1 MNYYRHHIGDY
12 DSHTAHLTWLEDA
25 AYRRL
30 LCLYYRKE
38 QPIPVEIDQACR
50 LVRAVSKAEREAVAT
65 VLREFFELTDGG
77 WVNKR
82 CDTEIEA
89 YQAKEQANR
98 KNGSKG
104 GRPKKTETDKKPS
117 GFPLGSEEEPTNNLN
132 QEPLT
137 KNQEPKKETP
147 LSGKP
152 DQMTEVREVLT
163 FLRNMTGRAY
173 REAPPTVNL
182 IKSRLKNTSVEDIKR
197 VLVHK
202 GQQWLDDP
210 EMEQF
215 LRPSTLF
222 RPSNFEQ
229 YLAEALANHA

>member
-38 QPIPVEIDQACR
+38 QPIPADLDKACR
-50 LVRAVSKAEREAVAT
+50 LVRAVSKAEREAVST
-65 VLREFFELTDGG
+65 VLREFFTLTDEG

-82 CDTEIEA
+82 CDTEVEA

-104 GRPKKTETDKKPS
+104 GRPKKTETDEKPT
-117 GFPLGSEEEPTNNLN
+117 GLFLGSDQKPTNNLN
-132 QEPLT
+132 QEPIT
-137 KNQEPKKETP
+137 NNQEPKKETP

>member
-38 QPIPVEIDQACR
+38 QAIPVEIDQACR

-77 WVNKR
+77 WVNNR

-104 GRPKKTETDKKPS
+104 GRPKKTETDEKPT
-117 GFPLGSEEEPTNNLN
+117 GLFLGSEEKPTNNLN

-137 KNQEPKKETP
+137 KNQEPKNKTP

-152 DQMTEVREVLT
+152 DQMAEVREVLT
-163 FLRNMTGRAY
+163 FLRNMTGRQY
-173 REAPPTVNL
+173 REVPPTVNL
-182 IKSRLKNTSVEDIKR
+182 IKSRLKNTPVEDIKR
-197 VLVHK
+197 MLVHK

-229 YLAEALANHA
+229 YLAEALANA